1 MGVTTLAEQ
10 LYSVKSDRG
19 QAPAEAEMPE
29 CKFAMSVDVHTAA
42 AIGTDTV
49 RLREVQRAVK
59 TENFP
64 TRDRGESIRIG
75 IIETFQ

>member
-1 MGVTTLAEQ
+1 MGVTAVAEQ

-19 QAPAEAEMPE
+19 QAPAEAEMPA
-29 CKFAMSVDVHTAA
+29 CKFAMSVDMHTAA

-49 RLREVQRAVK
+49 RLRQVECAVE

-64 TRDRGESIRIG
+64 TRDR
-75 IIETFQ
+75 